1 MVAPSITLEYTTS
14 TTNPLDHMKG
24 NAMIISHS
32 EEEHSPITLSLTRKE
47 YFECDF
53 KVDFRAS
60 TLNNA
65 KWEVADYCSDYIE
78 LRTYDEDAIR
88 FAKELLEFLNGNT
101 PSILVDGDDERALI
115 QLHKE
120 DYSDSEYVSVGL
132 KYDPYENLVCQPP
145 YDVESNLEVV

>member
-1 MVAPSITLEYTTS
+1 
-14 TTNPLDHMKG
+14 
-24 NAMIISHS
+24 MIISLS
-32 EEEHSPITLSLTRKE
+32 EETSTPLTLDFTRTE

-101 PSILVDGDDERALI
+101 PSILVDGDNEQALI

-120 DYSDSEYVSVGL
+120 DYNDNEYVSVEL

-145 YDVESNLEVV
+145 YDIQSNLEVR